1 MEALLSFIRDILKEP
16 AFLMGLIAFAGLV
29 ALKTPAH
36 KVLTGTLGPILGYL
50 MLAAG
55 AGVIVTN
62 LDPLAKLIE
71 HGFSITG
78 VVPNNEAV
86 TSVAQK
92 ILGVETMSILVVGL
106 LLNLAFAR
114 FTRFKYIFLNRTS
127 QLLYG
132 LSLVRRAWSCWFQR
146 KSFDY
151 LRWIPLG
158 SLVSYFASHW
168 STVYVESD

>member
-92 ILGVETMSILVVGL
+92 ILGGNHVHLGGWVIAQFGFCSLYPLQIH
-106 LLNLAFAR
+106 
-114 FTRFKYIFLNRTS
+114 FLNRTS

-132 LSLVRRAWSCWFQR
+132 LSLVRCAWSCWFQR

-151 LRWIPLG
+151 LRWVPLG

-168 STVYVESD
+168 STVYSESD